1 MVILKQAE
9 LDSLAKKASEIRKS
23 ILEMIHHSDSGHTGG
38 SLSMVEIIV
47 ALYYHIMKHDANN
60 PDWPR
65 RDRFILS
72 KGHCAPALYAVLAD
86 CGYFPIEDLKRLR
99 QIGQHLQG
107 HPNHR
112 KTPGV
117 EATTGSLGQGLSI
130 ALGMALGATLRGD
143 KQYYYVLCGD
153 GEMQEGQIW
162 EAAMFGRK
170 YKLYNV
176 IAFVDRNYYQQND
189 HTEQIMPLEPLGPK
203 WDSFGWNT
211 YEIDGHDFQQIL
223 DAVERAKSQNDSA
236 SVIIAHTTKGKG
248 VSFMEN
254 QPGWHGKSL
263 NKEELERASKEL
275 GYGV

>member
-38 SLSMVEIIV
+38 SLSMVEIMV
-47 ALYYHIMKHDANN
+47 ALYYRIMRHDANN

-162 EAAMFGRK
+162 EAAMFGHK
-170 YKLYNV
+170 YKLCNV

-189 HTEQIMPLEPLGPK
+189 HTEQIMPLEPLAPK
-203 WDSFGWNT
+203 WNSFGWNT
-211 YEIDGHDFQQIL
+211 YEIDGHDFQQIF

>member
-38 SLSMVEIIV
+38 SLSMVEIMV
-47 ALYYHIMKHDANN
+47 ALYYRIMRHDANN

-162 EAAMFGRK
+162 EAAMFGHK
-170 YKLYNV
+170 YKLCNV

-203 WDSFGWNT
+203 WNSFGWNT
-211 YEIDGHDFQQIL
+211 YEIDGHDFQQIF
-223 DAVERAKSQNDSA
+223 DAVERAKSQNNSA